1 MRCNGLEE
9 IVRAWPPLQYTGGL
23 KSFASLIAFSADQCS
38 SGVSRRFA
46 IDGYERCETSAAL
59 GRGLRTGYLRHALCS
74 IGREVVVFF
83 VCFFLPDLSM
93 LGYLRGPKV
102 GSYFYNW
109 VHTYV
114 TPAVLGLLSL
124 RDWHVGL
131 LTALVWGAH
140 IGFDRMLGYGLKYPG
155 GFHETH
161 LGRIGK
167 RDGIAAEPSA
177 AR

>member
-1 MRCNGLEE
+1 MVTNDVKLALRLEGACALA
-9 IVRAWPPLQYTGGL
+9 ICATLFARSGG
-23 KSFASLIAFSADQCS
+23 KWW
-38 SGVSRRFA
+38 
-46 IDGYERCETSAAL
+46 
-59 GRGLRTGYLRHALCS
+59 
-74 IGREVVVFF
+74 VFF

-93 LGYLRGPKV
+93 LGYLRGPKI

-124 RDWHVGL
+124 RDWNVGL

-167 RDGIAAEPSA
+167 RDGIAAEHSA
-177 AR
+177 AS